1 MPSLP
6 LAQFSPKVPPPLP
19 PRPARREINRVYKEL
34 ANEAATVYKEL
45 ANEAATVARANQ
57 KELPAK
63 TRATIDD
70 YNDDDMNETETWEP
84 GSLFEPYTLAE
95 PISQIEMIY

>member
-19 PRPARREINRVYKEL
+19 PRPARREINR
-34 ANEAATVYKEL
+34 VYKEL

-70 YNDDDMNETETWEP
+70 YNDDDMNETETWEQ
-84 GSLFEPYTLAE
+84 GSLFEPYTLVE